1 MISATQRDRLLGW
14 LFGRAPLIGGPLRRR
29 ALRALVAEGQ
39 PWTVRE
45 AARAACEGPD
55 QWADLG
61 PRLLALRDPVC
72 RDTVCAVWSWLRH
85 PRLVEL
91 IAAWGHVPA
100 GPSRLNVLVALKL
113 GYRSALAEDRARA
126 EEEEWEGP
134 PAEPPAVTT
143 ARELLR
149 ACGDADAA
157 LAATARDWL
166 PTLTNTDAL
175 DWLAAQWAE
184 GRDETLLAPLRRAGH
199 VPEGP
204 PALRVLTALKLGQ
217 ADALTAVGPDGAV
230 ALLEASADADPDVA
244 AGARQALRHLR
255 DPRAQ
260 DALCQRVIDGD
271 EGAAREAALAA
282 GYRPLAPERQA
293 LFLFLTGQWEAYDQL
308 DFDRRLLRAAYESA
322 AEPLRKRVA
331 QQARQAGRADLIEVI
346 AGGRDGR
353 RLGRMSADEWAATLD
368 VLERSGAWP
377 RLWQLARSAP
387 PRWAVAVLQ
396 RLASSGWSPP
406 ERADYEELRALAQGG
421 SPSDFGSAEL
431 CRAVLRGHERSVD
444 CLAVSPDGRLLASGG
459 ADGWICLWRLPEGE
473 LLGEYRERWPGRGLS
488 GHQGAV
494 NCLAFSRDGHVLAS
508 GGDDETVR
516 LWHVPDGSRC
526 RVLHGC
532 TGRVFAL
539 ALTPDGK
546 TLVSLTRD
554 FAQVWDLTEKEPEGK
569 PIRQS
574 GALTCLAI
582 SPDGEVLATGNEGGR
597 VYLSWHLP
605 DAELQDPLD
614 EHTKAITGL
623 AFSRDGRTLAS
634 ASEDGA
640 VLLWEVAHGRHTGRL
655 PGPWASLTSPH
666 FEPDP
671 QAQMGRW
678 RNLVTRLW
686 PLPDGR
692 MLAARVGR
700 SSIRLWP
707 SCGGL
712 AYYRLRG
719 HAGNVTCLAAVPAAR
734 LLASGGADGTVR
746 LWGLPT
752 RLAHLGQAARDRLTL
767 ADWEWVRAELG
778 REGLPEEERRP
789 LRFLDALLR
798 QRWGNAVHLDE
809 APRHVGG
816 AHDILIEG

>member
-29 ALRALVAEGQ
+29 ALRALLAEGATRGVREVAE
-39 PWTVRE
+39 
-45 AARAACEGPD
+45 AACAGPVWRAALWPS
-55 QWADLG
+55 
-61 PRLLALRDPVC
+61 LLAVRDAG
-72 RDTVCAVWSWLRH
+72 RRNEICAAWERTRH
-85 PRLVEL
+85 PLLTEL
-91 IAAWGHVPA
+91 ITTWGHVPTA
-100 GPSRLNVLVALKL
+100 PARLNVLVALKL
-113 GYRSALAEDRARA
+113 GARA
-126 EEEEWEGP
+126 ALDEERG
-134 PAEPPAVTT
+134 AET
-143 ARELLR
+143 AQALLD

-157 LAATARDWL
+157 IAATAQDWL
-166 PTLTNTDAL
+166 AMLTNADAL
-175 DWLAAQWAE
+175 DWLAARWAE
-184 GRDETLLAPLRRAGH
+184 GRDEALLARLRRAGH

-204 PALRVLTALKLGQ
+204 PALRVLTALKLGR
-217 ADALTAVGPDGAV
+217 AELLTTVGPDGAW
-230 ALLEASADADPDVA
+230 ALLWACTDADPGIVG
-244 AGARQALRHLR
+244 GAREALRQLR
-255 DPRAQ
+255 NPQAQ
-260 DALCQRVIDGD
+260 DALCQCVIEADD
-271 EGAAREAALAA
+271 GAAREAALAA

-293 LFLFLTGQWEAYDQL
+293 LFLFLTGQWEAYDRL
-308 DFDRRLLRAAYESA
+308 DFDRRLLRAAYEGA
-322 AEPLRKRVA
+322 AEPLRKRIA
-331 QQARQAGRADLIEVI
+331 QQARQEGRADLVEVI

-353 RLGRMSADEWAATLD
+353 LGRLSADEWAATLD
-368 VLERSGAWP
+368 VLERAGAWAP
-377 RLWQLARSAP
+377 LWQLARSAP

-396 RLASSGWSPP
+396 RLAPSGWSPPWP
-406 ERADYEELRALAQGG
+406 ERADYEELRALAQGWC
-421 SPSDFGSAEL
+421 PSAFGEAEL
-431 CRAVLRGHERSVD
+431 CRAVLRDYERSVE
-444 CLAVSPDGRLLASGG
+444 CLAASPDGRLLASGG
-459 ADGWICLWRLPEGE
+459 ADGRICVWHLPEGE
-473 LLGEYRERWPGRGLS
+473 LLGEYHERWPGRVG
-488 GHQGAV
+488 GHEGTV
-494 NCLAFSRDGHVLAS
+494 NCLTFSRDGRLLAS
-508 GGDDETVR
+508 GGDDGTVR

-623 AFSRDGRTLAS
+623 AFNCDGRTLAS
-634 ASEDGA
+634 ASEDGR
-640 VLLWEVAHGRHTGRL
+640 VLLWEVAHGRHAGAL
-655 PGPWASLTSPH
+655 PGRWAALTAPQ

-671 QAQMGRW
+671 HAQMGRW
-678 RNLVTRLW
+678 RNPATRLW

-707 SCGGL
+707 SCGGP
-712 AYYRLRG
+712 AHYRLRG
-719 HAGNVTCLAAVPAAR
+719 HAGNVTCLAAAPAVR

-752 RLAHLGQAARDRLTL
+752 RLAQLGQTARGRLTL

-778 REGLPEEERRP
+778 REGLPEGEHRP

-798 QRWGNAVHLDE
+798 QRWGSAVHLDE
-809 APRHVGG
+809 APRQVGG